1 MFVRTCL
8 SREGSWEDISRTVER
23 KRRAKVVDMYL
34 GPNVVVATAGK
45 RAKLPAMQLNRA
57 NVQVAYSPRAA
68 VPPTFVMNG

>member
-1 MFVRTCL
+1 
-8 SREGSWEDISRTVER
+8 
-23 KRRAKVVDMYL
+23 MYL

-45 RAKLPAMQLNRA
+45 RAKFPAMQLNRA